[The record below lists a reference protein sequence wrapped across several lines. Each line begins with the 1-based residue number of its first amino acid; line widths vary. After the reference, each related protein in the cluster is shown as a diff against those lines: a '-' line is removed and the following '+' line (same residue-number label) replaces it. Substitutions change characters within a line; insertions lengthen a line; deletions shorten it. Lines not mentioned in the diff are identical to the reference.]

1 MSEKKVNDKDNNND
15 NKETRKKKKKRKGT
29 ISKLIRFALLK
40 SGLVEQTKAEKEE
53 EIKRSAIARQQIHE
67 IFEINQQW
75 KFVFGEEVPKKKKD
89 LLVIKDVT
97 PRNCWFEFEYIV
109 SFHSL
114 YIHIFILILI

>member
-1 MSEKKVNDKDNNND
+1 MSEKKDKEKDI
-15 NKETRKKKKKRKGT
+15 KEPRKKKKKKGALT
-29 ISKLIRFALLK
+29 KLIRFVLLK
-40 SGLVEQTKAEKEE
+40 SGIVEHSKEEKEE

-75 KFVFGEEVPKKKKD
+75 KFVFGEEIPKKKKD

-109 SFHSL
+109 SFR
-114 YIHIFILILI
+114 IHFYLCIIF